1 MRVIIMFLLTSVIS
15 LNIGFGQNRLI
26 TSPDFPSLEDRYLGQ
41 KPPGLT
47 PELFAP
53 GIISTNEYVE
63 GYIEFTP
70 DMKEVYFTRHG
81 GKYTERMLFFMRY
94 ENNSWTGPSELSTD
108 IDKYKE
114 RFTPG
119 LSALDKAPFKGLPI
133 RGLSVSSK
141 GTFYIYFLERDGS
154 GHISYSRLIDG
165 KYETPQKMNKE
176 INKGKWIA
184 HPFVAP
190 DESYLMWDAEKDG
203 EQTPDI
209 YISFLQ
215 PDGSWGKAISL
226 GDKINTPAYEQGAK
240 VSPDGKYLF
249 FWRGDEKT
257 KEDGSTYWVGDL
269 YWVDAQIIQELK
281 SKQQQ

>member
-1 MRVIIMFLLTSVIS
+1 
-15 LNIGFGQNRLI
+15 
-26 TSPDFPSLEDRYLGQ
+26 
-41 KPPGLT
+41 
-47 PELFAP
+47 
-53 GIISTNEYVE
+53 
-63 GYIEFTP
+63 
-70 DMKEVYFTRHG
+70 
-81 GKYTERMLFFMRY
+81 
-94 ENNSWTGPSELSTD
+94 
-108 IDKYKE
+108 
-114 RFTPG
+114 